1 MKAARIAIAVLLAL
15 SAGALVWR
23 AYDGLRVV
31 PDVLALVSTGN
42 SGYLMELAAGRARQG
57 QLLLEGG
64 DEEQL
69 VKVANDLGK
78 RFGLGSAVDFQKTL
92 RHLAP
97 HTRGLVSAE
106 TRELLRAGKFKEV
119 ANASAARLFGPAPP
133 LFSVKDDPFLL
144 ATDYAMS
151 MQSNLAPG
159 WSLKD
164 GYPVCERGDRHFLLM
179 QCGDLSLEKA
189 EEIMQGA
196 ERVNGS
202 FAAGVAKI
210 WCCGPVF
217 HTARSTSS
225 AKREINV
232 LSSVS
237 IVLVALLGWMLFR
250 SWRFAPQLL
259 VTVGVAFFVATG
271 ALFAFFPRPH
281 VITFVFGVT
290 LIGLAVDYVY
300 HSRAAGG
307 AGKVLRPL
315 TQSLATSLVCFAPL
329 LFADIAALR
338 QMALFT
344 MAGLVA
350 AYLCALAWRCRCGKD
365 ALVLAARP
373 GRPCHTMYAWF
384 CNRHLGNIL
393 AIGSSMLVLVAM
405 CGICRMKTSFD
416 PSEFYRPGTFLAE
429 GEKRLFELNP
439 MGGGKFVC
447 IKGKTLQESLEIE
460 ETVGLRGLSAV
471 IPSLRRQREN
481 AALVEKLKES
491 EGKSYTE
498 LTGLKMPQEEKR
510 GFLDAGHVE
519 DESLK
524 KIVRTFAPRGDEIV
538 MPCPDGFTS
547 ADSRVVVLDPRKAA
561 TGMFARLFL
570 SAGKLLCI
578 SFAALAMLLIVFF
591 RRKFFD
597 YVSAVGA
604 TVLCTM
610 GMSSWLSIPITCFTL
625 LCFFV
630 MAGLGL
636 DYVIFNHSN
645 PVQETRRTVLFSFLS
660 SLAGFG
666 LLAFTEFPVTRS
678 MGATLALGLFF
689 AYILSKIEWR
699 GEKRRRQKI
708 AAYNPTSSKNS
719 ATLRLCDSALKE
731 KTHARRQEAE
741 WHEQAEQSAGE
752 FRMRFMW
759 LVYRLFGKSALKA
772 MCVPVMAFIYPFAV
786 GARRA
791 VRGFYEVLGMKAG
804 AWRVFRHLLGFAWA
818 LADKTD
824 ACTLKKDLPAVF
836 ARDDDGHRT
845 FKALVESGKGA
856 FVISSHLGTIE
867 VLSAL
872 GNQEQAAGGRVPFVH
887 AFQQMGHDAVFMRT
901 FMRHFDSSA
910 MCLHAVEDIGV
921 ETAVEMQTAI
931 GRGELVLMAGDRVSA
946 GSAKTLECNFLGR
959 PCRWPKGVFA
969 FARLME
975 APIFFVTCVRTGWN
989 AYEAHFRQFEGGSG
1003 AKADEILRQYAAFL
1017 EEETRTH
1024 PSEWHHFHDFFAS

>member
-15 SAGALVWR
+15 SVGALVWR

-57 QLLLEGG
+57 QLLLEGS

-78 RFGLGSAVDFQKTL
+78 RFGLGPAVDFQKTL

-179 QCGDLSLEKA
+179 QCGNLSLEKA

-232 LSSVS
+232 LSSIS
-237 IVLVALLGWMLFR
+237 ILLVALLGWMLFR

-307 AGKVLRPL
+307 AGKVLKPL

-350 AYLCALAWRCRCGKD
+350 AYLCALAWRPNGGEIGR
-365 ALVLAARP
+365 VARP
-373 GRPCHTMYAWF
+373 ARTRARGTRAPT
-384 CNRHLGNIL
+384 GNIL
-393 AIGSSMLVLVAM
+393 AIGSSILVLVAM
-405 CGICRMKTSFD
+405 CGICRVKTSFD

-498 LTGLKMPQEEKR
+498 LTGLKMPQEERR

-597 YVSAVGA
+597 YVSAVGTA
-604 TVLCTM
+604 VLCTM
-610 GMSSWLSIPITCFTL
+610 GMLGWLGIPITCFTL

-689 AYILSKIEWR
+689 AYVLSNVEGRKWKFGDRKSICH
-699 GEKRRRQKI
+699 
-708 AAYNPTSSKNS
+708 SSFVDRHS
-719 ATLRLCDSALKE
+719 
-731 KTHARRQEAE
+731 E
-741 WHEQAEQSAGE
+741 WHEQREQSAGE
-752 FRMRFMW
+752 WRMRFMW

-772 MCVPVMAFIYPFAV
+772 MCVPVMAFIYPFAG

-824 ACTLKKDLPAVF
+824 ACTLKKNLPAVS
-836 ARDDDGHRT
+836 ARDDDGHRA

-921 ETAVEMQTAI
+921 ETAVEMQTVI

-946 GSAKTLECNFLGR
+946 GSAKTLECDFIGR

>member
-15 SAGALVWR
+15 SVGALVWR

-57 QLLLEGG
+57 QLLLEGS

-78 RFGLGSAVDFQKTL
+78 RFGLGPAVDFQKTL

-179 QCGDLSLEKA
+179 QCGNLSLEKA

-232 LSSVS
+232 LSSIS
-237 IVLVALLGWMLFR
+237 ILLVALLGWMLFR

-307 AGKVLRPL
+307 AGKVLKPL

-350 AYLCALAWRCRCGKD
+350 AYLCALAWRPNGGEIGR
-365 ALVLAARP
+365 VARP
-373 GRPCHTMYAWF
+373 ARTRARGTRAPT
-384 CNRHLGNIL
+384 GNIL
-393 AIGSSMLVLVAM
+393 AIGSSILVLVAM
-405 CGICRMKTSFD
+405 CGICRVKTSFD
-416 PSEFYRPGTFLAE
+416 PSEFYRPGTFLAQ

-460 ETVGLRGLSAV
+460 ETMGLRGLSAV

-498 LTGLKMPQEEKR
+498 LTGLKMPPEEKR

-538 MPCPDGFTS
+538 MPCLDGFTS
-547 ADSRVVVLDPRKAA
+547 ADSRVVVLDPRRAA

-604 TVLCTM
+604 AVLCTM
-610 GMSSWLSIPITCFTL
+610 GMLGWLGIPITCFTL

-689 AYILSKIEWR
+689 AYVLSNVEGRKWKFGDRKSICH
-699 GEKRRRQKI
+699 
-708 AAYNPTSSKNS
+708 SSFVDRHS
-719 ATLRLCDSALKE
+719 
-731 KTHARRQEAE
+731 E
-741 WHEQAEQSAGE
+741 WHEQREQSAGE
-752 FRMRFMW
+752 WRMRFMW

-772 MCVPVMAFIYPFAV
+772 MCVPVMAFIYPLAG

-824 ACTLKKDLPAVF
+824 ACTLKKNLPAVS
-836 ARDDDGHRT
+836 ARDDDGHRA

-910 MCLHAVEDIGV
+910 MCLHAVGDIGV
-921 ETAVEMQTAI
+921 ETAVEMQTVI

-946 GSAKTLECNFLGR
+946 GSAKTLECDFIGR

>member
-15 SAGALVWR
+15 SICALAWR

-42 SGYLMELAAGRARQG
+42 GGHLMELAAGRARQG

-64 DEEQL
+64 VEEQL

-119 ANASAARLFGPAPP
+119 ANASAARLFGLAPP

-225 AKREINV
+225 AKREINI

-307 AGKVLRPL
+307 AGKVLKPL

-350 AYLCALAWRCRCGKD
+350 AYLCALAWRPNGGEIGR
-365 ALVLAARP
+365 VARP
-373 GRPCHTMYAWF
+373 ARPRARGTRAPT
-384 CNRHLGNIL
+384 GNIL

-405 CGICRMKTSFD
+405 CGICRVKTSFD

-510 GFLDAGHVE
+510 GFLDAGHVK

-547 ADSRVVVLDPRKAA
+547 VDPRVVVLDPRKAA

-578 SFAALAMLLIVFF
+578 SFAALAMLLIMFF

-597 YVSAVGA
+597 YVSAVGTA
-604 TVLCTM
+604 VLCTM
-610 GMSSWLSIPITCFTL
+610 GMLGWLGIPITCFTL

-689 AYILSKIEWR
+689 AYVLSNVEGRKWKFGDRKSICH
-699 GEKRRRQKI
+699 
-708 AAYNPTSSKNS
+708 SSFVDRHS
-719 ATLRLCDSALKE
+719 
-731 KTHARRQEAE
+731 E
-741 WHEQAEQSAGE
+741 WHEQREQSAGE
-752 FRMRFMW
+752 WRMRFMW

-824 ACTLKKDLPAVF
+824 ACTLKKNLPAVS
-836 ARDDDGHRT
+836 ARDDDGHRA

-867 VLSAL
+867 VLSVL

-921 ETAVEMQTAI
+921 ETAVEMQTVI

-946 GSAKTLECNFLGR
+946 GSAKTLECDFIGR

-975 APIFFVTCVRTGWN
+975 APIFFVTCMRTGWN

>member
-15 SAGALVWR
+15 SVGALVWR

-57 QLLLEGG
+57 QLLLEGS

-78 RFGLGSAVDFQKTL
+78 RFGLGPAVDFQKTL

-179 QCGDLSLEKA
+179 QCGNLSLEKA

-232 LSSVS
+232 LSSIS
-237 IVLVALLGWMLFR
+237 ILLVALLGWMLFR

-307 AGKVLRPL
+307 AGKVLKPL

-350 AYLCALAWRCRCGKD
+350 AYLCALAWRPNGGEIGR
-365 ALVLAARP
+365 VARP
-373 GRPCHTMYAWF
+373 ARTRARGTRAPT
-384 CNRHLGNIL
+384 GNIL
-393 AIGSSMLVLVAM
+393 AIGSSILVLVAM
-405 CGICRMKTSFD
+405 CGICRVKTSFD
-416 PSEFYRPGTFLAE
+416 PSEFYRPGTFLAQ

-460 ETVGLRGLSAV
+460 ETMGLRGLSAV

-498 LTGLKMPQEEKR
+498 LTGLKMPPEEKR

-538 MPCPDGFTS
+538 MPCLDGFTS
-547 ADSRVVVLDPRKAA
+547 ADSRVVVLDPRRAA

-604 TVLCTM
+604 AVLCTM
-610 GMSSWLSIPITCFTL
+610 GMLGWLGIPITCFTL

-689 AYILSKIEWR
+689 AYVLSNVEGRKWKFGDRKSICH
-699 GEKRRRQKI
+699 
-708 AAYNPTSSKNS
+708 SSFVDRHS
-719 ATLRLCDSALKE
+719 
-731 KTHARRQEAE
+731 E
-741 WHEQAEQSAGE
+741 WHEQREQSAGE
-752 FRMRFMW
+752 WRMRFMW

-772 MCVPVMAFIYPFAV
+772 MCVPVMAFIYPLAG

-824 ACTLKKDLPAVF
+824 ACTLKKNLPAVS
-836 ARDDDGHRT
+836 ARDDDGHRA

-921 ETAVEMQTAI
+921 ETAVEMQTVI

-946 GSAKTLECNFLGR
+946 GSAKTLECDFIGR

>member
-1 MKAARIAIAVLLAL
+1 MKAARTAIATLVALA
-15 SAGALVWR
+15 AAALAWR
-23 AYDGLRVV
+23 AHDGLRVV
-31 PDVLALVSTGN
+31 PDVLALVSTEN
-42 SGYLMELAAGRARQG
+42 SGSLMELAAGRARQG

-69 VKVANDLGK
+69 VKAANDLGK

-92 RHLAP
+92 RHLAT

-133 LFSVKDDPFLL
+133 LFSVKEDPFLL

-164 GYPVCERGDRHFLLM
+164 GHPVCERGGIHFLLM

-202 FAAGVAKI
+202 FAAGAAKI

-232 LSSVS
+232 LSSIS
-237 IVLVALLGWMLFR
+237 ILLVALLGWMLFR

-259 VTVGVAFFVATG
+259 VTVGVAFFVAAG

-350 AYLCALAWRCRCGKD
+350 AYLCALAWRPNVGDVGR
-365 ALVLAARP
+365 VARP
-373 GRPCHTMYAWF
+373 ARPLARGTHAPA
-384 CNRHLGNIL
+384 GNIF
-393 AIGSSMLVLVAM
+393 AIGTGLLVIAAM
-405 CGICRMKTSFD
+405 CGICRAKISFD
-416 PSEFYRPGTFLAE
+416 PSAFYRPGKFLAE

-447 IKGKTLQESLEIE
+447 IKGKTLQESLEVE
-460 ETVGLRGLSAV
+460 EAVGLRGLSAV

-510 GFLDAGHVE
+510 GFLDADSVE

-524 KIVRTFAPRGDEIV
+524 KIVRTFAPRSDEIV

-547 ADSRVVVLDPRKAA
+547 ADPRVVVLDPRKAA

-578 SFAALAMLLIVFF
+578 SSAALAVLLVAFF
-591 RRKFFD
+591 RRRFFD
-597 YVSAVGA
+597 YAGAVGA
-604 TVLCTM
+604 AVLCTM
-610 GMSSWLSIPITCFTL
+610 GMLGWLRIPITCFTL

-636 DYVIFNHSN
+636 DYVIFHRSN

-678 MGATLALGLFF
+678 MGSTLALGLFF
-689 AYILSKIEWR
+689 AYILSKIEWQ
-699 GEKRRRQKI
+699 GEKRRRQK
-708 AAYNPTSSKNS
+708 S
-719 ATLRLCDSALKE
+719 ATLRLCDSALKD

-741 WHEQAEQSAGE
+741 WHEQEEQSAGE
-752 FRMRFMW
+752 WRMRFMW
-759 LVYRLFGKSALKA
+759 LVYRWLGKSALKA
-772 MCVPVMAFIYPFAV
+772 MCVPVMAFIYPFAG
-786 GARRA
+786 GARRSLQK
-791 VRGFYEVLGMKAG
+791 FYGVLGVKAG
-804 AWRVFRHLLGFAWA
+804 TCRLFRHLLGFAWA

-824 ACTLKKDLPAVF
+824 ACTLKKNLPAVS
-836 ARDDDGHRT
+836 ARDDAALRA
-845 FKALVESGKGA
+845 FRALVDSGKGA
-856 FVISSHLGTIE
+856 FVVTSHLGTAE
-867 VLSAL
+867 MLCAL
-872 GNQEQAAGGRVPFVH
+872 GARDRGGGRRVPFVH
-887 AFQQMGHDAVFMRT
+887 AFQQMGHDAVFTRM

-910 MCLHAVEDIGV
+910 MCLHAVEAIGV

-946 GSAKTLECNFLGR
+946 GSAKTLECEFLGR

-989 AYEAHFRQFEGGSG
+989 AYEAHFRKFDEGKGT
-1003 AKADEILRQYAAFL
+1003 KAADMLRQYAAFL
-1017 EEETRTH
+1017 EEETRAH
-1024 PSEWHHFHDFFAS
+1024 PAEWHHFHDFFA